1 MRAVQVPLGV
11 FVLCLFVSCL
21 AQGAT
26 PTQPL
31 VSVIVPTYQRSLF
44 LNHALQLVRTQ
55 DYPNIEILVVDDSA
69 EPSLTPAT
77 VVRLPLFP
85 DFIPAYIIKQEQF
98 GVRYFHLTERKTI
111 GEKRNIAVSNALGE
125 VIVHWD
131 DDDFFRAHRIS
142 SQV

>member
-1 MRAVQVPLGV
+1 MIVQSHLSPPL
-11 FVLCLFVSCL
+11 LWY
-21 AQGAT
+21 A
-26 PTQPL
+26 PP
-31 VSVIVPTYQRSLF
+31 
-44 LNHALQLVRTQ
+44 
-55 DYPNIEILVVDDSA
+55 
-69 EPSLTPAT
+69 
-77 VVRLPLFP
+77 FP
-85 DFIPAYIIKQEQF
+85 DFIPAHIIKQEQF